1 VTEDLFIVRAEC
13 ELVKCDPERV
23 SMLPGRW

>member
-1 VTEDLFIVRAEC
+1 MTEDLFIIWTEC
-13 ELVKCDPERV
+13 ELAKCDPERV

>member
-1 VTEDLFIVRAEC
+1 VTEDLFIIWAEC